1 MLGVSELS
9 QSWPAF
15 RLLYASDQCPADHAP
30 HACGLGCRVGCSCAD
45 LKEAGYSEGLKLAGF
60 TAKECKDGGYNAK
73 ALKKAGFSA
82 SDCKAVG
89 FAAAIKAA
97 GFSIEEARAA
107 GFTCEGAR
115 RRARLDG
122 AE

>member
-1 MLGVSELS
+1 M
-9 QSWPAF
+9 
-15 RLLYASDQCPADHAP
+15 
-30 HACGLGCRVGCSCAD
+30 GCSCAD

-89 FAAAIKAA
+89 YDAAIKAA
-97 GFSIEEARAA
+97 GFSIEEARGAFPA
-107 GFTCEGAR
+107 VKCMLERRPAAR
-115 RRARLDG
+115 RVVQR
-122 AE
+122 